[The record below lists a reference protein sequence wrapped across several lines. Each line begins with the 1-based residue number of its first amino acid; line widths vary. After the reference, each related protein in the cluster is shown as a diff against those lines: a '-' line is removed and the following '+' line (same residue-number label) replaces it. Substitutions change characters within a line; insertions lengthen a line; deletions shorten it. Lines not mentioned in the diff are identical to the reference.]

1 MERSHA
7 SHLEPHT
14 HTLIKSGGDASVL
27 HQSRWK
33 EGLIRCVWVGLLFF
47 VASVSQRTVLAVQPD
62 LAVQP
67 ETLSFNHD
75 VRPILSRACFA
86 CHGPD
91 SEDRQAGLR
100 LDVRESALQELD
112 SGMRAIVPGKPT
124 ESELVARILDSD
136 PDVIMPPPESNHV
149 LTKKQKEI
157 LSAWIAGGAEYQPH
171 WAYVPPERHTTPKIV
186 DDEWSLN
193 WIDHF
198 ILDRLTEKDISPT
211 TDADPIT
218 LVRRVIF
225 DLTGLP
231 PTPSE
236 IDSYL
241 ANESADRYEQ
251 LVDRLL
257 ASPRH
262 AERLASWWLDL
273 VRYADTVGYHG
284 DQTHSASPYRDWVI
298 AAFQKNLRFDR
309 FTEMQLASDFIK
321 SSPDEHPEDLLLA
334 GAYNRLLQ
342 TTHEGGLQVKE
353 YRAIYQA
360 DRIRNLSGVWLGATV
375 GCAQCHDHKY
385 DPYTSRDFYAL
396 GAFFADVDDETHMGV
411 AGRGGGTNTL
421 PTARDPEQAVVGP
434 FDRAQAVEL
443 DRKIDRLRKSLPPL
457 PEKKQS
463 EQEQQEDKQPEAEK
477 KGEKSEAKAG
487 KKKKKE
493 TTQGAEENPVSKVTE
508 PPEIVQARKHL
519 KALESKRNNLERKL
533 MITKQLAEPRV
544 VRIKHRGNWMDE
556 SGEIVEPA
564 IPSFLGSLQTE
575 GRATREDL
583 AHWLVAP
590 ISDGGVGELTAR
602 VTANR
607 IWSIFFGAGLC
618 RSADDFG
625 GQGEPPDYPKL
636 LDRLALEFF
645 DSGWDV
651 RHLIRCIVTSHAY
664 RMSSD
669 ATDKDIIRDPEN
681 RLLARQGR
689 WRYHAEGVRDAALSI
704 SGLLEEKLG
713 GASVHPY
720 QPAGYYRHLNF
731 PKRTYSQDNDQRQW
745 RRGLYVHWQRM
756 FLHPQLAA
764 FDAPTR
770 EECTAVRMRSN
781 TPKAALVLLNDPT
794 FIESAR
800 NLAERVIHETNEDEE
815 RLALLWRHAV
825 SRQPDVEE
833 RSLLANL
840 LTQRRD
846 EFQKNPKAAEDLLT
860 VGISPRDNS
869 LDVIEHAAWTATARA
884 VLNLR
889 ETVGRY

>member
-7 SHLEPHT
+7 SHLELHT
-14 HTLIKSGGDASVL
+14 HTLFYSGGDVSVL

-33 EGLIRCVWVGLLFF
+33 EGSIRFFLAVLLLF
-47 VASVSQRTVLAVQPD
+47 VASVSQRTMLAGQPD
-62 LAVQP
+62 EP
-67 ETLSFNHD
+67 SFNHD
-75 VRPILSRACFA
+75 VRPILSRYCFA

-91 SEDRQAGLR
+91 GEDRQAGLR
-100 LDVRESALQELD
+100 LDDRESALQELD
-112 SGMRAIVPGKPT
+112 SGMQAIVPGKPN

-157 LSAWIAGGAEYQPH
+157 LSVWIASGAEYQPH

-218 LVRRVIF
+218 LVRRVTF

-236 IDSYL
+236 IDSFL
-241 ANESADRYEQ
+241 ANESPDRYEQ

-396 GAFFADVDDETHMGV
+396 GAFFADIDDETHMGV

-544 VRIKHRGNWMDE
+544 VRVKHRGNWMDE

-669 ATDKDIIRDPEN
+669 TTDEDIIRDPEN

-800 NLAERVIHETNEDEE
+800 NLAERVIHETNEDDE
-815 RLALLWRHAV
+815 RLALLWRLAV

-840 LTQRRD
+840 LKQRRK
-846 EFQKNPKAAEDLLT
+846 EFQKNPKAAEDLLA

>member
-7 SHLEPHT
+7 SHLELHT
-14 HTLIKSGGDASVL
+14 HTLVYSGGDESVL

-33 EGLIRCVWVGLLFF
+33 EGLIRFVWVGLLLF

-75 VRPILSRACFA
+75 VRPILSRYCFA

-100 LDVRESALQELD
+100 LDDRQSALQELD
-112 SGMRAIVPGKPT
+112 SGMRAIVPGKPN
-124 ESELVARILDSD
+124 ESELITRILDSD

-157 LSAWIAGGAEYQPH
+157 LSAWIASGAEYQPH

-198 ILDRLTEKDISPT
+198 IFARLHEKGISPA

-218 LVRRVIF
+218 LVRRVTF

-236 IDSYL
+236 IDSFL
-241 ANESADRYEQ
+241 ANELPDRYEQ

-396 GAFFADVDDETHMGV
+396 GAFFADIDDETHMGV

-443 DRKIDRLRKSLPPL
+443 DRKINRLRKSLPPL

-800 NLAERVIHETNEDEE
+800 NLAERVIHETDEDDE
-815 RLALLWRHAV
+815 RLALLWRLAV

-840 LTQRRD
+840 LTQRRN
-846 EFQKNPKAAEDLLT
+846 EFQKNPKAAEDLLA

-869 LDVIEHAAWTATARA
+869 LDAIEHAAWTATARA

>member
-1 MERSHA
+1 MEPSHA
-7 SHLEPHT
+7 SHSEPHA
-14 HTLIKSGGDASVL
+14 HTLITSAGDVSVL

-33 EGLIRCVWVGLLFF
+33 VGSIRFFWVGLLLF
-47 VASVSQRTVLAVQPD
+47 VFSVSQRTILAVQPD
-62 LAVQP
+62 
-67 ETLSFNHD
+67 ETSFNHD
-75 VRPILSRACFA
+75 VRPILSRYCFA

-100 LDVRESALQELD
+100 LDDRESALQELD
-112 SGMRAIVPGKPT
+112 SGMRAIVPGKPN
-124 ESELVARILDSD
+124 ESELVGRILESD

-149 LTKKQKEI
+149 LKKKQKEI
-157 LSAWIAGGAEYQPH
+157 LSAWIASGAEYQPH
-171 WAYVPPERHTTPKIV
+171 WAYVPPEKHTTPKTV
-186 DDEWSLN
+186 NDGWALN

-198 ILDRLTEKDISPT
+198 IFARLHEKDISPA

-218 LVRRVIF
+218 LVRRVTF

-236 IDSYL
+236 IDAYL

-309 FTEMQLASDFIK
+309 FTEMQLASDFIE
-321 SSPDEHPEDLLLA
+321 SSPDEHSEDLLLA

-375 GCAQCHDHKY
+375 GCSQCHDHKY

-396 GAFFADVDDETHMGV
+396 GAFFADIDDETHMGV

-434 FDRAQAVEL
+434 FDRAQAAAL
-443 DRKIDRLRKSLPPL
+443 DTKIQRLRKSLPPL
-457 PEKKQS
+457 PK
-463 EQEQQEDKQPEAEK
+463 QQEPEK
-477 KGEKSEAKAG
+477 KGEKAKAKAG
-487 KKKKKE
+487 KKKEKE
-493 TTQGAEENPVSKVTE
+493 TSEGTEEDTVPKGIE
-508 PPEIVQARKHL
+508 PPEILQARKHL

-533 MITKQLAEPRV
+533 MITKQLEEPRV

-556 SGEIVEPA
+556 SGEIVEPS

-590 ISDGGVGELTAR
+590 LSDGGVGELTAR

-669 ATDKDIIRDPEN
+669 TTDEDIIRDPEN

-764 FDAPTR
+764 FDAPNR

-800 NLAERVIHETNEDEE
+800 NLAERVIHEMNEDDK
-815 RLALLWRHAV
+815 RLSLLWRLAV

-840 LTQRRD
+840 LKQRRK
-846 EFQKNPKAAEDLLT
+846 EYRKNPKAAEDLLA